1 MSDSE
6 YFLDDEEDISD
17 SNEDAG
23 NCLLLEK
30 EQLKEIVPIKVAS
43 DFSKLDFAIAER
55 EKEKSKQLKQSKSD
69 TNKRLELVR
78 ESIFKIN
85 L

>member
-6 YFLDDEEDISD
+6 YFLDDEEDSEEEISD

-43 DFSKLDFAIAER
+43 DFSKLDFAIATR
-55 EKEKSKQLKQSKSD
+55 EKEKSKQLKQSK
-69 TNKRLELVR
+69 RLELVR
-78 ESIFKIN
+78 VSIF
-85 L
+85 